1 MLKFKGDVTIIF
13 AWPPSTGVE
22 SIISTSHDKLNPRG
36 LHVKLN
42 SSSISISL
50 TSTEKV
56 LKLTSA
62 SSSSNEKLVGLSKLK
77 TGGSL
82 IGLTFIKTL
91 ASFDS
96 RLLFESISLS
106 STLKNKLS
114 IPLKSWLGLYVT
126 VPSLLLI
133 ILPLAGAK
141 PFSIK

>member
-1 MLKFKGDVTIIF
+1 M
-13 AWPPSTGVE
+13 E
-22 SIISTSHDKLNPRG
+22 SIISTSHDKLNPSG

-82 IGLTFIKTL
+82 IGLTVIKTL

-114 IPLKSWLGLYVT
+114 IPLKS
-126 VPSLLLI
+126 
-133 ILPLAGAK
+133 
-141 PFSIK
+141 